1 MGKGRYERH
10 AAASLDEVAGG
21 DIGEGVDRLQ
31 VLGNTVVGIVED
43 VSLEIADASAVQ
55 DDFLMQ
61 GLALPNAA
69 APIKKADLFIGVPRM
84 VEPANVSTL
93 QPDKS
98 IG

>member
-43 VSLEIADASAVQ
+43 VSLEITDASAVQ

-61 GLALPNAA
+61 GLAPSNAA
-69 APIKKADLFIGVPRM
+69 APTGNELEFRVTAFCSR
-84 VEPANVSTL
+84 
-93 QPDKS
+93 
-98 IG
+98 